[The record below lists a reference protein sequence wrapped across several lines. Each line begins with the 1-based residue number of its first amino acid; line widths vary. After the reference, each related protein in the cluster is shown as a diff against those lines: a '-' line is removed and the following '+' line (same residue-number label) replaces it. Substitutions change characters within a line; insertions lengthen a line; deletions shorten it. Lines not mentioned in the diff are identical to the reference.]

1 MKRNFRTLLAVL
13 TVLGGAAACSP
24 AAVKPGTPTG
34 DDATKINALRDNFVA
49 AFNTGD
55 AAKIVDGYS
64 ADAVGLPAHHPAVG
78 GKDSLLAYHR
88 EQFSQLSFK
97 VALTPVETIV
107 AGDWGYDRGTY
118 TMTITPKAGGGPMND
133 TGKYLVLLQ
142 KQVDGS
148 WKVTRDIDNSDM
160 PMPMPPPPPEPA
172 KTKGRGQ

>member
-13 TVLGGAAACSP
+13 TLLGGAAACAP

-34 DDATKINALRDNFVA
+34 DDATKINALRDGFA
-49 AFNTGD
+49 AGFNAGD
-55 AAKIVDGYS
+55 AAKVVDGYS
-64 ADAVGLPAHHPAVG
+64 ADGIALPPNHVMVS
-78 GKDSLLAYHR
+78 GKDALLAYNR
-88 EQFSQLSFK
+88 DFFSQMSTTMT
-97 VALTPVETIV
+97 LTPVETIV

-148 WKVTRDIDNSDM
+148 WKVTRDMQNSDM
-160 PMPMPPPPPEPA
+160 PMPMPPP
-172 KTKGRGQ
+172 KGK